1 MNGIF
6 SRWQPRYAEHGIA
19 TVPVDPETKIARMQW
34 QKVGLPASAKMA
46 QQPRY
51 AAYNG
56 IGFACGKRNRIT
68 VLDIDSTDE
77 RLLSE
82 ALARHGDTPI
92 VERTASGKFH
102 AFYRHNEESRSCRQA
117 TGLSRYQKLWGADV
131 PIDLLGAGLCVAT
144 PTLNSRGSYEFIRG
158 SLADIPKLPTM
169 GGWKA
174 CGPPYCLTMFRWSH
188 PCLPSG
194 RRCGTAMVA
203 TTHYGSDV
211 CGPATVR
218 HSSKCWKSPK
228 PPIRSS
234 RSR

>member
-131 PIDLLGAGLCVAT
+131 PIDLPHGLWSEWRGPRDNETPRKLSQGALARMLSPFGIRPKT
-144 PTLNSRGSYEFIRG
+144 IWPPRRGTRDRSAKGYLRKQFETAWASY
-158 SLADIPKLPTM
+158 
-169 GGWKA
+169 
-174 CGPPYCLTMFRWSH
+174 
-188 PCLPSG
+188 
-194 RRCGTAMVA
+194 CGTPSQHSNVS
-203 TTHYGSDV
+203 YLDLVGS
-211 CGPATVR
+211 GPRGAAA
-218 HSSKCWKSPK
+218 S
-228 PPIRSS
+228 
-234 RSR
+234 